1 MARPRKYNVT
11 IPGLSCFTDARTK
24 RVYWRYKHPVTGK
37 FHGLGTDEEEAKAIA
52 AEANMRLAENSMKNM
67 VSVRDRIAAAVNNSI
82 TVAGW
87 AERYLALQDRRLK
100 DGDLKLST
108 IKIRRVVANVLIA
121 QLGIK
126 SIDAVTVRDMHTLI
140 ESYITQGKTT
150 MANTIR
156 SISGDFFREAQLA
169 GELSGGFN
177 PALATRA
184 AKVKVM
190 RSRLDL
196 DQWKVIYASADS
208 THYIQRA
215 MLLAIVTGQRS
226 GDISKMKFSD
236 IWDDHL
242 HIEQQKTGVKLAIP
256 LSLRCEAL
264 DISLRDVIGQCR
276 DKIFSHYVI
285 HHHHDSGHAKR
296 GGQVLT
302 DSLGMHFRAARD
314 AANIDWANKTPPTFH
329 EQRSL
334 SERLYRAQGI
344 DTKTLL
350 GHSSQKMTDKYND
363 ERSDGWKMLAI

>member
-37 FHGLGTDEEEAKAIA
+37 FHGLGTDEAEAKAIA
-52 AEANMRLAENSMKNM
+52 IEANSRLAENAMKNM
-67 VSVRDRIAAAVNNSI
+67 VKVRDRIAATVNKAI

-100 DGDLKLST
+100 DGDIKPAT
-108 IKIRRVVANVLIA
+108 IKVRRLVVNVITSEM
-121 QLGIK
+121 GIK
-126 SIDAVTVRDMHTLI
+126 AIDEVSVRDMHALI

-150 MANTIR
+150 MANTVR
-156 SISGDFFREAQLA
+156 SVSGDFFREAQLA
-169 GELSGGFN
+169 GEVTGGFN

-184 AKVKVM
+184 PKIKVM

-196 DQWKVIYASADS
+196 DQWKQIYEAADS

-242 HIEQQKTGVKLAIP
+242 HVEQQKTGVKLAIP
-256 LSLRCEAL
+256 LSLRCDAL
-264 DISLRDVIGQCR
+264 NLSLRDVIAQCR
-276 DKIFSHYVI
+276 DQILSPFVI

-314 AANIDWANKTPPTFH
+314 ASKINWLDKTPPTFH

-334 SERLYRAQGI
+334 SERLYRAQGV

-363 ERSDGWKMLAI
+363 DRDDGWRKLAI

>member
-37 FHGLGTDEEEAKAIA
+37 FHGLGTDEAEAKAIA
-52 AEANMRLAENSMKNM
+52 IEANTRLAESAMKNM
-67 VSVRDRIAAAVNNSI
+67 VRIRDRIAETIGHSI
-82 TVAGW
+82 TVSGW
-87 AERYLALQDRRLK
+87 SERYIALQNRRLK
-100 DGDLKLST
+100 EGDIKQAT
-108 IKIRRVVANVLIA
+108 FKIRRLVANLLA
-121 QLGIK
+121 KEMGIK
-126 SIDAVTVRDMHTLI
+126 ALNLVAVRDIHALM
-140 ESYITQGKTT
+140 EGYISQGKST

-156 SISGDFFREAQLA
+156 SIAGDFFREAQLA
-169 GELSGGFN
+169 GELDSGVN

-184 AKVKVM
+184 PKIKVM

-196 DQWKVIYASADS
+196 SQWREIYEAANS
-208 THYIQRA
+208 TQYIQRA
-215 MLLAIVTGQRS
+215 MLLAVLTGQRS

-242 HIEQQKTGVKLAIP
+242 HIEQQKTGTKIAIP
-256 LSLRCEAL
+256 LSLRCNEL
-264 DISLRDVIGQCR
+264 NLSLRDVISQCR
-276 DKIFSHYVI
+276 DKILSPYII

-302 DSLGMHFRAARD
+302 DSLGMHFRFARD
-314 AANIDWANKTPPTFH
+314 ASGICWGDKTPPTFH

-363 ERSDGWKMLAI
+363 DRDSGWKMLAI